1 MDKMKV
7 IIWMLIM
14 ITLAGLPVGVQAE
27 GDDDGDGLVASD
39 LWRKRI

>member
-14 ITLAGLPVGVQAE
+14 ITLAGLPAGVEVQ
-27 GDDDGDGLVASD
+27 GDNDGLVASD